1 MRDAFARRLVH
12 VQAGGTSLVL
22 HVPHQTAPEIA
33 YWGPALGDPDD
44 AELDAVVRANHPQ
57 QRVGDIDRPTPVSL
71 IPVSAEGW
79 NGAPGVEGHR
89 GRQAFS
95 PAFACVGHSIDISE
109 HATRVSL
116 HCTDIESELEVLVT
130 IDVLRSGLVRQRLT
144 LRNVGPGEYEVQAL
158 RAVFPIPD
166 HADELLDLTGRWMRE
181 RIPQRHPLTVGRH
194 VRDSRR
200 GRPGADASLLMIA
213 GERGFGFEHGAV
225 RAVHV
230 AWSGNHELAADRTI
244 LGGTVLTGAEL
255 PLPGELVLAPGD
267 EVESPW
273 VYAGH
278 GDGMNELAQRFHTFL
293 RGREEHRRTPRRVII
308 NTWEAVYFDHE
319 YAKLAEL
326 AELGASAGAEL
337 FMLDD
342 GWFLGRR
349 DDRQALGDWYVDPH
363 VWPDGL
369 HPIIDLAHELGM
381 DFGIWVEPE
390 MVSVDSQLA
399 REHPEWMLRPG
410 RRLPPAAK
418 WQQVLDLSNP
428 EVYDY
433 ILERLDWLLREHD
446 IDYLKWDHNRDVLE
460 PGDGSTGFAAL
471 HAHTLA
477 LYRLIDELRR
487 QHPHVEFEN
496 CASGGSRVDLGI
508 LSRTERTWISDTADP
523 MERAIG
529 QQYTGLLVP
538 LEMTGNDITG
548 PTSHTTGR
556 SSWID
561 LRGGVALLGHLG
573 IQWDLTRA
581 TDDELTEL
589 AGWVAL
595 YKRHRDL
602 LHSGSALTL
611 DHPDPSVLIRGVVA
625 TDRSAAVFTL
635 AQLTSSLAPSAGRIR
650 IPGLDPDSRYDVSV
664 GNPGLAIRSRAY
676 TPSTWVDEGVRLSG
690 RTLALVGLESPVL
703 DPEQVLVLVFVRA

>member
-1 MRDAFARRLVH
+1 MTDVLAGRLLH
-12 VQAGGTSLVL
+12 VQAGGTSVVL
-22 HVPHQTAPEIA
+22 QVPQHAAPAIA
-33 YWGPALGDPDD
+33 YWGPGLGDTDD
-44 AELDAVVRANHPQ
+44 AELVAVVRANRPQ
-57 QRVGDIDRPTPVSL
+57 QRVGDIDQPTPVSL

-79 NGAPGVEGHR
+79 TGAPGIEGHR
-89 GRQAFS
+89 HRRAFS
-95 PAFACVGHSIDISE
+95 PAFVCLEHTVDSIE
-109 HATRVSL
+109 GAARLSL
-116 HCTDIESELEVLVT
+116 RCADIESELEMLITIEVLP
-130 IDVLRSGLVRQRLT
+130 SGLVRQRLA
-144 LRNVGPGEYEVQAL
+144 LRNAGSDEYEVQAL
-158 RAVFPIPD
+158 RAAFPIPD
-166 HADELLDLTGRWMRE
+166 HTDELLDLTGRWMRE

-194 VRDSRR
+194 VRESRK

-213 GERGFGFEHGAV
+213 GERGFGFQRGAV

-267 EVESPW
+267 EVETPW

-278 GDGMNELAQRFHTFL
+278 GDGMNELAQRFHAFL
-293 RGREEHRRTPRRVII
+293 RERETHPRTPRRVII
-308 NTWEAVYFDHE
+308 NTWEAVYLDHE
-319 YAKLAEL
+319 YAKLVQL
-326 AELGASAGAEL
+326 AELGAAVGAEL

-349 DDRQALGDWYVDPH
+349 NDRRALGDWYVDPT

-369 HPIIDLAHELGM
+369 RPIIDRAHGLGM
-381 DFGIWVEPE
+381 EFGIWVEPE
-390 MVSVDSQLA
+390 MVSVDSRLA
-399 REHPEWMLRPG
+399 RQHPEWMLRPG

-418 WQQVLDLSNP
+418 WQQVLDFSNP
-428 EVYDY
+428 DVYDY
-433 ILERLDWLLREHD
+433 ILERLDWLLGEHD

-471 HAHTLA
+471 HTHTLA

-487 QHPHVEFEN
+487 RHPHVEFEN
-496 CASGGSRVDLGI
+496 CASGGSRIDLEI

-548 PTSHTTGR
+548 PTSHTTSR

-561 LRGGVALLGHLG
+561 LRGGIALLGHLG

-581 TDDELTEL
+581 TDDERTEL

-602 LHSGSALTL
+602 LHSGSVMTL

-650 IPGLDPDSRYDVSV
+650 IPGLDPDARYDVRV
-664 GNPGLAIRSRAY
+664 DNPGLAIRSRAY
-676 TPSTWVDEGVRLSG
+676 TPSTWVDAGVRLSG

-703 DPEQVLVLVFVRA
+703 DPEQVLVLVLVRA